1 MPKDNALQRIDSHEK
16 LCRIMQKQ
24 THDKILKLEQQINRV
39 ESILLVSVGT
49 LVAGLA
55 SVIVMLITKIWARH
69 AYVLRFPTFKFLKF
83 TF

>member
-1 MPKDNALQRIDSHEK
+1 MKQQDALQKIESHEK

-49 LVAGLA
+49 LIAGMA
-55 SVIVMLITKIWARH
+55 SMIFMLVSK
-69 AYVLRFPTFKFLKF
+69 
-83 TF
+83 